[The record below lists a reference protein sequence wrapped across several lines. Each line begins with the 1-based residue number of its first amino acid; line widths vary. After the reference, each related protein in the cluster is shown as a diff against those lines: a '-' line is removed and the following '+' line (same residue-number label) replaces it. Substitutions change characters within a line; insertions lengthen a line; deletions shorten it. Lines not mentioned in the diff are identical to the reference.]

1 MAALTLEIVTPERR
15 IATLKADEVRAP
27 GEEGGF
33 GIRRDHTPFMSK
45 LQPGRLTVA
54 EGGREVTYAI
64 GGGFL
69 QVADN
74 KVIVLA
80 DTAEL
85 QEEIDVA
92 RAERALKDATEK
104 LRAMTEQDTNFLV
117 EAARVRRAAA
127 RLEVAGRR

>member
-15 IATLKADEVRAP
+15 IATLQADEVRAP

-45 LQPGRLTVA
+45 LQAGRLTAV
-54 EGGREVTYAI
+54 EGAREVTFAI

-92 RAERALKDATEK
+92 RAERALKDATER
-104 LRAMTEQDTNFLV
+104 LRAMTEQDGNFAV

-127 RLEVAGRR
+127 RLDVAGRR